1 MNIRAIDVDQA
12 ISTLAQEGRAVPT
25 LVFRGP
31 QSITYDPGPEG
42 LSSDIIDEEPQGMS
56 LQDDEGGD
64 QVIELD
70 QAIQLDKMYG
80 A

>member
-1 MNIRAIDVDQA
+1 MNIRGINVDQA

-31 QSITYDPGPEG
+31 QSITYGPEG